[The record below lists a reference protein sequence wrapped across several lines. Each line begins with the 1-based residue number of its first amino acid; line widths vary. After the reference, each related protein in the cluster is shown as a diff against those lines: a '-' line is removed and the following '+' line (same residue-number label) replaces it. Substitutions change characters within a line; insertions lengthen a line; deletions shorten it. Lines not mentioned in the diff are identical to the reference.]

1 MPKNNIFHN
10 KLILSRKEISNSSV
24 ANPNDKN
31 PKHSTQG
38 YRQKFLDIYIKT
50 GSIEEAMKV
59 IKNPAFTRKI
69 VEKWVEDYEE
79 EIGGR

>member
-10 KLILSRKEISNSSV
+10 KLILSRKEISNSYV
-24 ANPNDKN
+24 VTPNDKN
-31 PKHSTQG
+31 PKHSTQR

>member
-10 KLILSRKEISNSSV
+10 KLILSRKEISNSYV
-24 ANPNDKN
+24 VKKKKKN
-31 PKHSTQG
+31 PKHSTQR
-38 YRQKFLDIYIKT
+38 YRQKFLDIYLKT
-50 GSIEEAMKV
+50 GSIEEAKKKK
-59 IKNPAFTRKI
+59 KNPAFTRKI